1 MTPAAPPMP
10 RCLRPY
16 LLALPLACGGAG
28 SPELDSTTD
37 VPGSEGST
45 ADTTGAGTTGDGTT
59 GMSTT
64 TGAGSMG
71 ADAESGTTSAADM
84 TTGGPGTTSDGTTG
98 AAAYCGDLH
107 VDPGEDCDD
116 GNDDPMDG
124 CKACAGDRL
133 VFVTSIL
140 YQGGEIDGL
149 YGADQRCRMLA
160 ALAKLPNFA
169 TYRAWLSD
177 SKVSAADRLLHHRG
191 RYTLVNGLVVA
202 MDWDDLVDGEHALAI
217 DVTESS
223 ETLEAGAVWTG
234 TLFDGQPAFGSS
246 FCFDWTKAKGWGDEL
261 GGRGVL
267 TQTDAL
273 WSYYKQIGC
282 DVTASLY
289 CFEQ

>member
-1 MTPAAPPMP
+1 MP

-37 VPGSEGST
+37 VPGSESSGG
-45 ADTTGAGTTGDGTT
+45 DTTGDGTTGDGTT
-59 GMSTT
+59 GTT
-64 TGAGSMG
+64 TGVGSMG

-84 TTGGPGTTSDGTTG
+84 STGGPGTTSDGTTG
-98 AAAYCGDLH
+98 AAPFCGDLH

-124 CKACAGDRL
+124 CKDCAGDRL
-133 VFVTSIL
+133 VFATSVA

-177 SKVSAADRLLHHRG
+177 SKVSVADRLLHHRG

-202 MDWDDLVDGEHALAI
+202 MDWDDLVDGELEHTI
-217 DVTESS
+217 DVTEYS
-223 ETLEAGAVWTG
+223 EICDNGGAWTG
-234 TLFDGQPAFGSS
+234 TLPNGQPAFGSS

-273 WSYYKQIGC
+273 WSYYKQINCGA
-282 DVTASLY
+282 TASLY
-289 CFEQ
+289 CIEQ